1 MKKIILSSLL
11 ILSMNISAQN
21 GVIGIGVNTLSELT
35 MFADVITDN
44 GSIVDFSMSMN
55 LDETV
60 THMDGYYSP
69 WPGDVWEGQYVEEN
83 IQIGLTYGKIV
94 KNKYVVGG
102 GLSYRKET
110 DLPVYVE
117 EYVVFSPN
125 GLYTIDAGNNHY
137 ESVYPSI
144 MLGVFEKN
152 IFLRT
157 ELSVKASN
165 ITIGITI

>member
-83 IQIGLTYGKIV
+83 IVLLVRTKSSISVRQVKTY
-94 KNKYVVGG
+94 
-102 GLSYRKET
+102 
-110 DLPVYVE
+110 LPVK
-117 EYVVFSPN
+117 
-125 GLYTIDAGNNHY
+125 L
-137 ESVYPSI
+137 
-144 MLGVFEKN
+144 
-152 IFLRT
+152 
-157 ELSVKASN
+157 
-165 ITIGITI
+165 